1 MILDKKKRDY
11 GYLRNAFYVEAG
23 FVIFISPI
31 LFYLPHGSSEAWSSE
46 FIRLSMMWLNSLTPR
61 ISRFILRRT

>member
-46 FIRLSMMWLNSLTPR
+46 FIRLSMMWLNLLTPR